1 MALRR
6 DAGHALV
13 ELAHRVYETFPE
25 RAGERSVWTIGRIAL
40 DPGVQ
45 SIVPGRAEMHLQF
58 RDEDEAIL
66 DRLEEHA
73 RALVA
78 ESNARG
84 RAEACMT
91 EVGKRSIP
99 AMMDE
104 RLRGHIERAAEHHAP
119 GDWVSMPSAA
129 IHDAQVLAR
138 HMPAAM
144 MFVPSIGGVSH
155 AFEEDTSEEDIVAWR
170 PGVRDRGREH
180 APRLSGDTVAPAF
193 TTGKRCDE
201 PRGTA
206 MKFYTAQETIRLT
219 LSQAIV
225 KHLQAQYSE
234 RDGVER
240 RFIQGVWGILGH
252 GNVSGL
258 SQALV
263 EYGRDL
269 PFHQPANEQSMVHA
283 VSGFA
288 RANRR
293 LATMACTSSIGPG
306 TTNMLT
312 GATTA
317 TICRLPVLLLPSDY
331 YASRYQGQVLQDIEH
346 PVSMDM
352 SVTDCFRVVS
362 RFFDRIT
369 RPEQILFSLPEA
381 MRILTDPGETGA
393 VTIALPQ
400 DIQGYAFDYPA
411 NFFDR
416 KVWRVERRRPDA
428 QRIAEAVA
436 LLKAARRPYIIAGGG
451 VHYSEAWDEL
461 ATFAET
467 FGIPVGET
475 HAGRGAIRNDSPML
489 VGGTG
494 HLGTQPAA
502 HFAETADLVIC
513 VGTRLADFVTG
524 SNSAFQHPDVRFVS
538 INVGAHDAHKIG
550 AMPILADARDA
561 LRALTREAGAAEV
574 RPAPEYGG
582 EVATRKG
589 AWGELLRTEVF
600 RERSNERMS
609 QGHLIGIIN
618 DSMQDGDTLVAAAGT
633 IPADLTKLFDASGG
647 RNLHLEFGNS
657 CMGYDIPAAIGVRMA
672 QEGGEVLILMGDG
685 NYQMHPMEL
694 VTAMQE
700 RTKVTVLL
708 NVNHG
713 FQSIH
718 GHQKALVGHSLGNEF
733 RIRDPRT
740 GRLDDGP
747 FVEIDYVKNAESIGL
762 RAWLANTEQEI
773 REALAAA
780 RRETASCMIVVET
793 EKYRFTPDSGVW
805 WEVVGAEVTGDPKTR
820 ELVEARE
827 AGRARQRFYN

>member
-1 MALRR
+1 
-6 DAGHALV
+6 
-13 ELAHRVYETFPE
+13 
-25 RAGERSVWTIGRIAL
+25 
-40 DPGVQ
+40 
-45 SIVPGRAEMHLQF
+45 
-58 RDEDEAIL
+58 
-66 DRLEEHA
+66 
-73 RALVA
+73 
-78 ESNARG
+78 
-84 RAEACMT
+84 
-91 EVGKRSIP
+91 
-99 AMMDE
+99 
-104 RLRGHIERAAEHHAP
+104 
-119 GDWVSMPSAA
+119 
-129 IHDAQVLAR
+129 
-138 HMPAAM
+138 
-144 MFVPSIGGVSH
+144 
-155 AFEEDTSEEDIVAWR
+155 
-170 PGVRDRGREH
+170 
-180 APRLSGDTVAPAF
+180 
-193 TTGKRCDE
+193 
-201 PRGTA
+201 
-206 MKFYTAQETIRLT
+206 MKFYTAQETTRLT

-225 KHLQAQYSE
+225 KYLQSQYSE

-263 EYGRDL
+263 EYGADL

-283 VSGFA
+283 ASGFA

-381 MRILTDPGETGA
+381 MRILTDPAETGA

-416 KVWRVERRRPDA
+416 KVWWVERRPPEAR
-428 QRIAEAVA
+428 RTAEAVA
-436 LLKAARRPYIIAGGG
+436 MLAAAHRPYIIAGGG

-494 HLGTQPAA
+494 HLGTRPAA

-550 AMPILADARDA
+550 ALPILADAREA
-561 LRALTREAGAAEV
+561 LRALAQEAVAAGV
-574 RPAPEYGG
+574 RPDPAYTE
-582 EVATRKG
+582 EVASRKR
-589 AWGELLRTEVF
+589 AWGELLAAEVF
-600 RERSNERMS
+600 VDRSNERMS
-609 QGHLIGIIN
+609 QGQLIGIIN

-647 RNLHLEFGNS
+647 RHLHLEFGNS

-700 RTKVTVLL
+700 RTKVTVVL

-733 RIRDPRT
+733 RVRDPKS

-747 FVEIDYVKNAESIGL
+747 FVEIDYVRNAESIGL
-762 RAWLANTEQEI
+762 RAWRADTEEEV
-773 REALAAA
+773 RGALAAA
-780 RRETASCMIVVET
+780 RRETRSCMIVVET
-793 EKYRFTPDSGVW
+793 EMYRFAPDSGVW

-827 AGRARQRFYN
+827 AGRAKQRFYN

>member
-1 MALRR
+1 
-6 DAGHALV
+6 
-13 ELAHRVYETFPE
+13 
-25 RAGERSVWTIGRIAL
+25 
-40 DPGVQ
+40 
-45 SIVPGRAEMHLQF
+45 
-58 RDEDEAIL
+58 
-66 DRLEEHA
+66 
-73 RALVA
+73 
-78 ESNARG
+78 
-84 RAEACMT
+84 
-91 EVGKRSIP
+91 
-99 AMMDE
+99 
-104 RLRGHIERAAEHHAP
+104 
-119 GDWVSMPSAA
+119 
-129 IHDAQVLAR
+129 
-138 HMPAAM
+138 
-144 MFVPSIGGVSH
+144 
-155 AFEEDTSEEDIVAWR
+155 
-170 PGVRDRGREH
+170 
-180 APRLSGDTVAPAF
+180 
-193 TTGKRCDE
+193 
-201 PRGTA
+201 
-206 MKFYTAQETIRLT
+206 MKFFTAQETIRLT

-225 KHLQAQYSE
+225 KFIQAQFSE
-234 RDGVER
+234 RDGVEK

-263 EYGRDL
+263 EYGEDL

-283 VSGFA
+283 ATGFA
-288 RANRR
+288 RANLR

-317 TICRLPVLLLPSDY
+317 TINRLPVLLLPSDY
-331 YASRYQGQVLQDIEH
+331 YASRFQGQVLQDIEH

-369 RPEQILFSLPEA
+369 RPEQILYSLPEA
-381 MRILTDPGETGA
+381 MRILTDPAETGA

-416 KVWRVERRRPDA
+416 KVWRVERRQPDA
-428 QRIAEAVA
+428 ARIAEAVA
-436 LLKAARRPYIIAGGG
+436 LLKAARRPYLIAGGG

-461 ATFAET
+461 ASFAET
-467 FGIPVGET
+467 CGIPVGET

-494 HLGTQPAA
+494 HLGTRPAA

-524 SNSAFQHPDVRFVS
+524 SNSAFQHPEVRFLS
-538 INVGAHDAHKIG
+538 INVGPHDAFKIG
-550 AMPILADARDA
+550 ALPIVADAREA
-561 LRALTREAGAAEV
+561 LRALAKETAAAGV
-574 RPAPEYGG
+574 RPNPAYVE
-582 EVATRKG
+582 EVASRKR
-589 AWGELLRTEVF
+589 AWRELLSEEVY
-600 RERSNERMS
+600 RDRSNERLS
-609 QGHLIGIIN
+609 QGQLIGIIN
-618 DSMQDGDTLVAAAGT
+618 ESMQGGDTLVAAAGT

-672 QEGGEVLILMGDG
+672 QADGEVLILMGDG

-700 RTKVTVLL
+700 RTKVTVVL

-733 RIRDPRT
+733 RVRNPES
-740 GRLDDGP
+740 GKLDDGP
-747 FVEIDYVKNAESIGL
+747 VVEVDYVKNAESIGL
-762 RAWLANTEQEI
+762 RAWLAGTE
-773 REALAAA
+773 REVRDALAAA
-780 RRETASCMIVVET
+780 RSETGPCMIVVET
-793 EKYRFTPDSGVW
+793 EMYRFTPDAGVW
-805 WEVVGAEVTGDPKTR
+805 WEVVGAEVTSDSKTR
-820 ELVEARE
+820 ELVAARE
-827 AGRARQRFYN
+827 AGRVRQRFYN

>member
-1 MALRR
+1 
-6 DAGHALV
+6 
-13 ELAHRVYETFPE
+13 
-25 RAGERSVWTIGRIAL
+25 
-40 DPGVQ
+40 
-45 SIVPGRAEMHLQF
+45 
-58 RDEDEAIL
+58 
-66 DRLEEHA
+66 
-73 RALVA
+73 
-78 ESNARG
+78 
-84 RAEACMT
+84 
-91 EVGKRSIP
+91 
-99 AMMDE
+99 
-104 RLRGHIERAAEHHAP
+104 
-119 GDWVSMPSAA
+119 
-129 IHDAQVLAR
+129 
-138 HMPAAM
+138 
-144 MFVPSIGGVSH
+144 
-155 AFEEDTSEEDIVAWR
+155 
-170 PGVRDRGREH
+170 
-180 APRLSGDTVAPAF
+180 
-193 TTGKRCDE
+193 
-201 PRGTA
+201 
-206 MKFYTAQETIRLT
+206 MKFYSAQETIRLT

-225 KHLQAQYSE
+225 KFLQAQHSE
-234 RDGVER
+234 RDGAER
-240 RFIQGVWGILGH
+240 RFIRGVWGILGH

-263 EYGRDL
+263 EYGQEL

-283 VSGFA
+283 ASGFA
-288 RANRR
+288 RANLR

-346 PVSMDM
+346 PVSMDT
-352 SVTDCFRVVS
+352 SVTDCFRIVS

-381 MRILTDPGETGA
+381 MRILTDPAETGA

-416 KVWRVERRRPDA
+416 RVWRVERRQPDSR
-428 QRIAEAVA
+428 RIAEAVA
-436 LLKAARRPYIIAGGG
+436 LLKTARRPYIIAGGG

-461 ATFAET
+461 TTFAET

-502 HFAETADLVIC
+502 HFGEAADLVIC

-524 SNSAFQHPDVRFVS
+524 SNSAFQHPEVKFVS
-538 INVGAHDAHKIG
+538 INVGARDAFKIG
-550 AMPILADARDA
+550 ALPILADAREA
-561 LRALTREAGAAEV
+561 LRALAEAAVTAGV
-574 RPAPEYGG
+574 QPDPTHVG
-582 EVATRKG
+582 EVAVRKR
-589 AWGELLRTEVF
+589 AWKELLTAEVF
-600 RERSNERMS
+600 TDRSNERMS
-609 QGHLIGIIN
+609 QGQLIGIVN
-618 DSMQDGDTLVAAAGT
+618 DTMRDGDTLVAAAGT

-700 RTKVTVLL
+700 RAKVTVVL

-718 GHQKALVGHSLGNEF
+718 GHQRALVGHSLGNEF
-733 RIRDPRT
+733 RVRDP
-740 GRLDDGP
+740 GSGKLDDGP
-747 FVEIDYVKNAESIGL
+747 FVEVDYVRNAESIGL
-762 RAWLANTEQEI
+762 RAWLANSEPEV
-773 REALAAA
+773 RDALAAA
-780 RRETASCMIVVET
+780 RNETRSCMIVVET
-793 EKYRFTPDSGVW
+793 EMYRFTPDSGVW

-827 AGRARQRFYN
+827 AGRAKQRYYN